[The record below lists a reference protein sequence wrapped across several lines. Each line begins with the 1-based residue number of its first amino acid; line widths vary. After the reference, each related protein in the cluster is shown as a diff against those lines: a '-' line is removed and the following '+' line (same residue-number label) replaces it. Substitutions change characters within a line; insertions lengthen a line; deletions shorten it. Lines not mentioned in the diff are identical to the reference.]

1 MEPLGGASYQECF
14 RANAAS
20 LQWAGHPCCS
30 RCISTKV
37 FFASFKSILNDEK
50 KGSGDTSN
58 ASNETTS
65 ATNNASNKTTST
77 TNNAS
82 NETTSVIITVTTR
95 SSDTYVYGFGIL
107 AVLAIGVCVFFAYN
121 TFQPKNKKLVNERQ
135 DQPPIKR
142 RQYIYNKRQKYI
154 Q

>member
-37 FFASFKSILNDEK
+37 FFASFKSILNDPK

-65 ATNNASNKTTST
+65 
-77 TNNAS
+77 
-82 NETTSVIITVTTR
+82 VIITAATR

-121 TFQPKNKKLVNERQ
+121 TFPPNNKKLVSERQ
-135 DQPPIKR
+135 DQPPVKR
-142 RQYIYNKRQKYI
+142 RQYIYNK
-154 Q
+154 